1 MQLVR
6 YKTSYD
12 CTKNE
17 IQRRRKYRS
26 IMNEFFFTKEQIRD
40 LFTLPFLFISI
51 TKVDKGKFVLQE
63 WKNMILIVPTQCFPN
78 FSMSQTIKYI
88 TFFLA
93 DHKNMLWPILDK
105 ICSTKCY
112 FYSHFTR
119 FRLNC
124 FTTDQLNNFGEQQI
138 VRGPIFWKY
147 CFTQRYSALK
157 FTKLLAMIKFCFTYN
172 FSCLKYKLR

>member
-51 TKVDKGKFVLQE
+51 AKVDKGKFVLHE

-78 FSMSQTIKYI
+78 FSISRTIKYI
-88 TFFLA
+88 TFFSSGPQTYLV
-93 DHKNMLWPILDK
+93 DLNSGLLWYTLSK
-105 ICSTKCY
+105 
-112 FYSHFTR
+112 
-119 FRLNC
+119 
-124 FTTDQLNNFGEQQI
+124 QI
-138 VRGPIFWKY
+138 DP
-147 CFTQRYSALK
+147 
-157 FTKLLAMIKFCFTYN
+157 
-172 FSCLKYKLR
+172 